1 MAGLTVDLPAHL
13 GNFQKPG
20 QAQAMLEALQGP
32 QRRALV
38 SLDMVAWGG
47 LVASRSQKQP
57 FAEARERLESLPG
70 LVKSKQAHAF
80 QSILRTAPTQTSQEE
95 VQLAE
100 KLVELSVLSARQDP
114 RADELALSLP
124 PDYLTAYLDRRDQAH
139 QLNRLACQ
147 QADQGSWQSLLLGI
161 DDSRTEGWNVLEIAR
176 LQEILPANATIAPG
190 TDEMALLQ
198 LVRLVGPVGAV
209 QARWF
214 PEDSADRI
222 GRYEDRSM
230 EGVVEAQAR
239 AAGVTLGVS
248 PRQLWIYGPTRPQ
261 GEAGQQSVDEPSRS
275 RSLIAQ
281 LRLGLEA
288 GLQIALADVAHANGG
303 DLRLLETLLDSGLA
317 PRLVAYSAWNTA
329 GNTLGTA
336 LAALALW
343 PDHPTPEQDQQRLRF
358 LVERLLDDGFYQASV
373 RPGLSTSALQNA
385 GPQVAETVQAELE
398 ARLARLVSAGF
409 PTGSLQVGL
418 PWDRVF
424 EVRVEFA

>member
-1 MAGLTVDLPAHL
+1 MAGHSLELPSQL

-20 QAQAMLEALQGP
+20 NPQAMLEALQGP
-32 QRRALV
+32 HRQALI
-38 SLDMVAWGG
+38 SLDMIAWGG
-47 LVASRSQKQP
+47 LVASRAQKQP
-57 FAEARERLESLPG
+57 FSEVRERLESLPA
-70 LVKSKQAHAF
+70 LIRSKQAHAF

-124 PDYLTAYLDRRDQAH
+124 PDELTAYLDRRDQAH

-147 QADQGSWQSLLLGI
+147 QADQGTWQSLLLGV

-176 LQEILPANATIAPG
+176 LREILPANATIAPG

-198 LVRLVGPVGAV
+198 LVRLVGAAGPV
-209 QARWF
+209 QLRWF
-214 PEDSADRI
+214 PEATADRV

-230 EGVVEAQAR
+230 AGVVEAQAR
-239 AAGVTLGVS
+239 AAGVSLGPS
-248 PRQLWIYGPTRPQ
+248 RRQLWIYGSPGPQ
-261 GEAGQQSVDEPSRS
+261 GEASEQALEEPSRAEA
-275 RSLIAQ
+275 LVAQ
-281 LRLGLEA
+281 LRPALEA
-288 GLQIALADVAHANGG
+288 GLQIALADVVHANGG
-303 DLRLLETLLDSGLA
+303 DLRLLESLLASGLA
-317 PRLVAYSAWNTA
+317 PRLTAYAAWNTA

-343 PDHPTPEQDQQRLRF
+343 PERPSPEQDQVRLRF
-358 LVERLLDDGFYQASV
+358 LAERLLDDGFYQAAV
-373 RPGLSTSALQNA
+373 RPGLGSTALKNA
-385 GPQVAETVQAELE
+385 GAQVAATVRDELE

-409 PTGSLQVGL
+409 PPGSLQVAL

-424 EVRVEFA
+424 EVRVELA